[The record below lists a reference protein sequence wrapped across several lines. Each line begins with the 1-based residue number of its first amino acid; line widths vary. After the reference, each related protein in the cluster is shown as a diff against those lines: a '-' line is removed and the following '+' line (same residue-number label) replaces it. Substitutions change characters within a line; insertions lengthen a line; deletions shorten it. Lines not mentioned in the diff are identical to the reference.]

1 VANFNLICPVRRKK
15 RGKGRKEVNNK
26 KRHCAGQFSL
36 RWPARRKKE
45 REDSKI
51 AYNITRKEN
60 KKEASIQFTILKEL
74 GRVTLTR
81 TYQLNNP

>member
-51 AYNITRKEN
+51 AYNIR
-60 KKEASIQFTILKEL
+60 
-74 GRVTLTR
+74 
-81 TYQLNNP
+81 